1 MAKQDISKWNS
12 YHQTKDNLVKAL
24 NNHVKSISTV
34 NVYNNV
40 SNTSGDHSLMNEAMG
55 KDKIGELIKVLNK

>member
-40 SNTSGDHSLMNEAMG
+40 SNTSGDHSLTNEAMG